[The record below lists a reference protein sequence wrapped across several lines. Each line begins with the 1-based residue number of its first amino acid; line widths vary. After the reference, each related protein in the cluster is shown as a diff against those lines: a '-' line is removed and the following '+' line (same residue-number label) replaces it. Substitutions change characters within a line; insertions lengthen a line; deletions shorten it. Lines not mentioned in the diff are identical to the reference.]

1 MVDTCVSILMQTELE
16 GILASM
22 ERIYGGTQYAAI
34 HGRVEEDFVAHCHAL
49 SGGHPKTAIQA
60 LVRDPDP
67 FNGYTI
73 PTAVCSM
80 TAAGYKG

>member
-1 MVDTCVSILMQTELE
+1 MQTELE

-22 ERIYGGTQYAAI
+22 ERIYGGTQYAAV

-60 LVRDPDP
+60 LVRGLYP
-67 FNGYTI
+67 FNGYSRAI
-73 PTAVCSM
+73 VVCA
-80 TAAGYKG
+80 TVAAHDGSACFNE